1 MKNIKNILRIF
12 ITLASVLGFLGG
24 WATLAH
30 ARKPVQNV
38 SDQSQILAPL
48 APLAPLPSLDS
59 NDNQSSNNNPL
70 NFFAPQQTAPRM
82 RSRSMFST
90 GGS

>member
-1 MKNIKNILRIF
+1 MKTFKNSLHILL
-12 ITLASVLGFLGG
+12 TLASLLGFLGG

-30 ARKPVQNV
+30 SRKPIQTV
-38 SDQSQILAPL
+38 SDQPPALESL
-48 APLAPLPSLDS
+48 APLAPLPALDS
-59 NDNQSSNNNPL
+59 NNTGASNSPL
-70 NFFAPQQTAPRM
+70 NIITSPTRRS

>member
-1 MKNIKNILRIF
+1 MKNFKNSLHILLTF
-12 ITLASVLGFLGG
+12 VSLLGFLGG

-30 ARKPVQNV
+30 SRKPVQTV
-38 SDQSQILAPL
+38 SDQPQAL
-48 APLAPLPSLDS
+48 APLAPLPALDS
-59 NDNQSSNNNPL
+59 NNSNAPSSSPL
-70 NFFAPQQTAPRM
+70 NIITQPTRRS